1 MKKEFWKVT
10 EIVEQFQIDR
20 GFLDE
25 LEEEEIICPTCRENS
40 KEKFFSSVDLERLR
54 LARLL
59 FEEMDVNLPGIEVI
73 LQMRQNMLDMRR
85 QFDEILE
92 DLASRLKEKFG
103 ERPEN

>member
-1 MKKEFWKVT
+1 MKKEFWEIT

-40 KEKFFSSVDLERLR
+40 KEKLFSSVDLERLR
-54 LARLL
+54 LARIL

-73 LQMRQNMLDMRR
+73 LQMRQNLMDMRK

-92 DLASRLKEKFG
+92 DLASRVKEKL
-103 ERPEN
+103 EESR